1 MQHVSNTQTQTSQQG
16 ANTIQAPGFANLAV
30 GPAMAMAHEVD
41 LSDTSYLAASTSQDL
56 LDYLTI
62 FKLDDKYV

>member
-1 MQHVSNTQTQTSQQG
+1 
-16 ANTIQAPGFANLAV
+16 
-30 GPAMAMAHEVD
+30 MAMAHEVD

-62 FKLDDKYV
+62 FKLDDRYM